1 MEVFCE
7 YADFSLSGE
16 IAIVTGAR
24 RGIGRAIALAFAGAG
39 ADVAVCDL
47 VADDGQLAA
56 VADEIKK
63 MGRRSLTVKVDTTK
77 RAEVE
82 AMAKTVAD
90 RMGPVSILANN
101 AGILIRSSLLDLPEE
116 DWDRLMAVDLKS
128 YYLCAQAVGRR
139 MVEQKRGKIINTA
152 TQFSFRTTPGMGPYS
167 VAKAGVVMLT
177 RALAQELGK
186 SGIRVNAIAPGLVK
200 TDFSRASWENN
211 PEFVRQYSDQMPLG
225 RLGETSDIVGA
236 ALFLASDASSYVT
249 GHTILIDGGALA

>member
-1 MEVFCE
+1 VSMPN
-7 YADFSLSGE
+7 FSLRGE

-24 RGIGRAIALAFAGAG
+24 RGIGKAIAMAFAGAG

-47 VADDGQLAA
+47 VADDGQLDA
-56 VADEIKK
+56 VAREIEEL
-63 MGRRSLTVKVDTTK
+63 GCRSIAVKVDTTR

-82 AMAKTVAD
+82 AMAQQVAD
-90 RMGPVSILANN
+90 RMGPVGILANN

-128 YYLCAQAVGRR
+128 YYLCAQAIGRR

-152 TQFSFRTTPGMGPYS
+152 SQFSFRITPGMGPYS
-167 VAKAGVVMLT
+167 IAKAGVVMLT

-211 PEFVRQYSDQMPLG
+211 PDFVKQYSSQMPLG
-225 RLGETSDIVGA
+225 RLGETTDIIGA